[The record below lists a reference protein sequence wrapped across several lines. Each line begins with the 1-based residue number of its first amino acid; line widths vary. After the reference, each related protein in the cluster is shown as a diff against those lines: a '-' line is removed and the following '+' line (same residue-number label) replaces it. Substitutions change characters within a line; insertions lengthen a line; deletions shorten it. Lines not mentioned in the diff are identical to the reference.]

1 LITHPLKVLLVEDDW
16 SVRSAVKEY
25 LTKYGY
31 HVAEAASRTSA
42 VACVS
47 EFQPD
52 VAVIDIVLPEKDG
65 GRADFKQDTG
75 IDIAHQFREL
85 FPRVGIIFLSAY
97 FDRGPEVARMFID
110 GHDRIVYLLKGSR
123 PQELYNAIQNLAQGG
138 AGLEI
143 ASGVQTQRKS
153 LFDRGLETLNASERS
168 CVLTALAQLSELTEP
183 ELRVFELI
191 GSCQTRQQAA
201 DILSLSAKTI
211 SSHMDS
217 IYTKLHLNE
226 LAAGLNPLPLLAKIY
241 LLNRL
246 KESL

>member
-1 LITHPLKVLLVEDDW
+1 MIPPLKVLLVEDDW

-31 HVAEAASRTSA
+31 LIAEAASRASA
-42 VACVS
+42 MACVS

-52 VAVIDIVLPEKDG
+52 VAVIDIVLPENDG

-75 IDIAHQFREL
+75 IDIARQFREQL
-85 FPRVGIIFLSAY
+85 PRVGIIFLSAY
-97 FDRGPEVARMFID
+97 FDRGPEVARMFMD

-143 ASGVQTQRKS
+143 ASGVQTQRQT
-153 LFDRGLETLNASERS
+153 LFDLGLKTLNTAERS
-168 CVLTALAQLSELTEP
+168 CVLAALAQLAELTEP
-183 ELRVFELI
+183 EMRVFELI

-201 DILSLSAKTI
+201 EALSLSAKTI
-211 SSHMDS
+211 SSHMNS
-217 IYTKLHLNE
+217 IYSKLHLND
-226 LAAGLNPLPLLAKIY
+226 LAVGLNPLPLLAKIH
-241 LLNRL
+241 LLYRI
-246 KESL
+246 KETL